1 MRSRE
6 SIKLYSPAHLCPN
19 KDNIFAKRI
28 RETNFDSESI
38 RSMTASLLF
47 QGPRPPRCEKS
58 RGSLEKSQYGRR
70 RGQII
75 LLLHALNLLRQCTR
89 NVAQGGLLYA
99 PRVLFEYLVP
109 TRLQITNG
117 WEVQNIDLAVDLR
130 ITNVAGGCA
139 ATDRTLHALVVE
151 EIRGVN
157 QFVPWKYVKIGR
169 ERVTFNTLTCSQL
182 PGAVRV
188 QGQAER
194 TRPSPFCTLRVCRA
208 EVSVDIAYSR
218 CARF

>member
-1 MRSRE
+1 
-6 SIKLYSPAHLCPN
+6 
-19 KDNIFAKRI
+19 
-28 RETNFDSESI
+28 
-38 RSMTASLLF
+38 MTASLLF

-89 NVAQGGLLYA
+89 NVAQGGLLYE